1 MFIYIIKIFSLLFFL
16 LSLIFLSFKIEK
28 FYSIKKSKHTQV
40 LDITK
45 IDKNSSIVILKVGQ
59 EGVLLGVTPSNIN
72 KIKDISKDEIINIEK
87 DIQKGRDD
95 FDKRINH
102 VINRIKQKK
111 EGL

>member
-28 FYSIKKSKHTQV
+28 FYSVKKNKHTQV
-40 LDITK
+40 LDITR
-45 IDKNSSIVILKVGQ
+45 IDKNNSIVILKVGQ
-59 EGVLLGVTPSNIN
+59 EGVLLGVTPSSIN

-87 DIQKGRDD
+87 DIEKSRDD
-95 FDKRINH
+95 FNKNINH
-102 VINRIKQKK
+102 IINKIKQKK